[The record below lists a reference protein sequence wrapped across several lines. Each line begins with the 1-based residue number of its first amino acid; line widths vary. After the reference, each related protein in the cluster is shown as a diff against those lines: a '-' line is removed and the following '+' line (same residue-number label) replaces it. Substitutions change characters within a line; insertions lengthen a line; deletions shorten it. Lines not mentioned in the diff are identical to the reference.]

1 MKEVVSVSLGSSR
14 RDHHVE
20 LDILG
25 KRFKISR
32 IGTDGDMK
40 KAKKLLE
47 SLDGKVAA
55 IGLGGI
61 DLYLYAGNNRYA
73 VRDARKL
80 ISGVKTT
87 PVVDGSGL
95 KNTLERQVIREL
107 QNEQETRLT
116 GKKVLMVSAVD
127 RFGMAEALC
136 DVGAQM
142 TFGDL
147 VFGLG
152 IPVVIHSFKV
162 FKAVARMVLPV
173 AVRLPFEVLYPTG
186 SKQEEKPK
194 EKYAHH
200 YHDAD
205 VIAGDF
211 LFVRKFMPE
220 DMRGKVIITNTVTA
234 GDMEDLRRRG
244 VQSLITTTPE
254 LEGRCF
260 GTNVMEALFVA
271 ILDKPLDQIVEE
283 DYIDLMAKIGFQGH
297 MRKLN

>member
-1 MKEVVSVSLGSSR
+1 MKEVVSISLGSSR

-20 LDILG
+20 VDILG
-25 KRFKISR
+25 ERFKVSR

-40 KAKKLLE
+40 KAKELLT

-61 DLYLYAGNNRYA
+61 DRYLYAGNRRYA
-73 VRDARKL
+73 VSDARKL
-80 ISGVKTT
+80 VAGVKTT

-95 KNTLERQVIREL
+95 KNTLERQVIRDL
-107 QNEQETRLT
+107 QKVNDTRLT

-136 DVGAQM
+136 EAGAEM

-152 IPVVIHSFKV
+152 IPIVVHSFNT
-162 FKAVARMVLPV
+162 FRFVARLVLPV

-186 SKQEEKPK
+186 SKQEDKPK
-194 EKYAHH
+194 ERYAHH

-211 LFVRKFMPE
+211 MFVRKFMPD
-220 DMRGKVIITNTVTA
+220 DMRGKMVITNTVTS
-234 GDMEDLRRRG
+234 GDIEDLRRRG
-244 VQSLITTTPE
+244 VRLLVTTTPE

-271 ILDKPLDQIVEE
+271 ILGKPLSEVTEE
-283 DYIDLMAKIGFQGH
+283 DYVDLMSKIGFQGH